1 MSKIRVLIA
10 DDHGI
15 VRAGLR
21 SLLEAQADME
31 VVGEAST
38 GREAV
43 DAACTLQ
50 PDVVLMDIG
59 MPGMSGLEATRELRK
74 RAPSIRVLALT
85 IQESEEYFF
94 AMLKAGASGYILKE
108 AEPQELLSA
117 LRAVYQ
123 GGAFLSPAVAKVVLE
138 GYVTRPKADNPEGLT
153 VREGEVLR
161 LAAQGHTNREI
172 AESLC
177 LSIKTVE
184 KHRASMMDKLGLR
197 GRQELIRY
205 ALRKGLIDL
214 DEPDESDEHPTGP
227 D

>member
-21 SLLEAQADME
+21 SLLEAEADME
-31 VVGEAST
+31 VVGEATT

-43 DAACTLQ
+43 EAACALQ

-59 MPGMSGLEATRELRK
+59 MPGMSGLEATRELKK
-74 RAPSIRVLALT
+74 RAPAVRILTLT

-108 AEPQELLSA
+108 SEPQELLSA
-117 LRAVYQ
+117 LRAVHQ

-138 GYVTRPKADNPEGLT
+138 GYVTPKTSQPAGLT
-153 VREGEVLR
+153 EREGEVLR
-161 LAAQGHTNREI
+161 LAAQGYTNRQI
-172 AESLC
+172 AESVY

-184 KHRASMMDKLGLR
+184 KHRASMMDKLGLH

-205 ALRKGLIDL
+205 ALRKGLIEMDDL
-214 DEPDESDEHPTGP
+214 D
-227 D
+227 